1 MKKKWLAM
9 IVAAVMI
16 CSLAACTTTVQT
28 TTSSKL
34 DQIKEAGVFV
44 VGTSPDY
51 PPYEFIIPGAD
62 GNIEY
67 VGIDIKIAQEI
78 ANDMGVDLKIEAM
91 DFNGLDAA
99 LQMGTIDAILA
110 AYNATDERSEVMDFS
125 DEYYIDEVCAFTLL
139 DHVNDFTDLE
149 TSFVGKKIGVQLG
162 TTLETDYFPMMT
174 GAEKVALKKV
184 TQLVPELKA
193 GALDAI
199 IVEKPIA
206 EAYVANNP
214 DLGIAPVAFNEGAA
228 GYVVGLPKNAPEL
241 KDAVNATIKKLVDS
255 DAIAQFAEDAQSI
268 QDQDI
273 SGQQ

>member
-1 MKKKWLAM
+1 MKKVFVLFVACVMMACALAG
-9 IVAAVMI
+9 
-16 CSLAACTTTVQT
+16 CTTTVQ

-34 DQIKEAGVFV
+34 DQIKDAGVFV

-51 PPYEFIIPGAD
+51 PPYEFIIPGEG

-67 VGIDIKIAQEI
+67 VGIDICIAQEI
-78 ANDMGVDLKIEAM
+78 ANDMGVELKIEAM
-91 DFNGLDAA
+91 DFDGLDGA

-110 AYNATDERSEVMDFS
+110 AYNATEERSEVMDFS

-139 DHVNDFTDLE
+139 DHVNDYTDLE

-162 TTLETDYFPMMT
+162 TTLETDYFPMMN

-193 GALDAI
+193 GELDAI

-214 DLGIAPVAFNEGAA
+214 DLGIAPVVFNEGAA

-255 DAIAQFAEDAQSI
+255 DAIAQFAEDAQAI